1 MSPFLIVIIYLAF
14 IGMGL
19 PDSLLGSAW
28 PSMYP
33 ELGVPVS
40 YSGIIFIIISV
51 GTVVSSLLSDNL
63 NRRVGTPKITFVS
76 MILTTVALL
85 GFAISHNFIFL
96 CIWAI
101 PYGLGAGSVDAA
113 LNNFIA
119 MNFTSKYMTWL
130 HCMWGIG
137 ATMGPVIMGW
147 SLMRSKW
154 NTGYL
159 VIGILQ
165 LLLTIMVY
173 FSLPLWRDKNIVFK
187 VLSGKKPPRSL
198 SLKEVIDTPG
208 TKAIMI
214 SFFGYA
220 AAEQTVNLW
229 ASTYLTQMRNFSD
242 SSAAKYAGLF
252 FLGITLGRVIG
263 GFITV
268 HFTDEQMVRIG
279 QGIMGAGVLMMILPF
294 GPISNALALIGL
306 VAIGLGCAPIY
317 PSMLHATPSHFGAD
331 RSQSIIGV
339 QMAAYYV
346 GTSAMPPLFGMISRK
361 INLGIFPWFLLL
373 MLVIMIMSHER
384 MNYITR
390 RWKFFRESDE

>member
-40 YSGIIFIIISV
+40 YSGIIFIIISI

-85 GFAISHNFIFL
+85 GFALSHNFIFL

-119 MNFTSKYMTWL
+119 MNFTSKYMSWL

-137 ATMGPVIMGW
+137 ATVGPYIMGF
-147 SLMRSKW
+147 SLARSKW
-154 NTGYL
+154 NTGYAI
-159 VIGILQ
+159 IGVML
-165 LLLTIMVY
+165 LLLTVMIY
-173 FSLPLWRDKNIVFK
+173 FSLPLWRDKNMVFK
-187 VLSGKKPPRSL
+187 VLAGKKDPRSL

-229 ASTYLTQMRNFSD
+229 ASTYLTQTRNFTD
-242 SSAAKYAGLF
+242 STAAKYAGLF
-252 FLGITLGRVIG
+252 FLGITLGRIIS
-263 GFITV
+263 GFVTI
-268 HFTDEQMVRIG
+268 HFNDEQMVRIG
-279 QGIMGAGVLMMILPF
+279 QGIMGAGVLMLILPL
-294 GPISNALALIGL
+294 GNTVALIGL
-306 VAIGLGCAPIY
+306 VAIGFGCAPIY

-346 GTSAMPPLFGMISRK
+346 GTSAMPPLFGIISRK
-361 INLGIFPWFLLL
+361 LSLGLFPWFLLL
-373 MLVIMIMSHER
+373 MLVIMILSHER

-390 RWKFFRESDE
+390 RWKFFRESVE